1 MVVGSSGWWW
11 ISCKTVRQFE
21 INLVDFQYFQNCNV
35 VVLSLIFL
43 QNKFIPTGGSPI
55 ICRVNC
61 LHIQTYLA
69 VKKQMLDH
77 IFLFVLY
84 TILHWVHSE
93 FLQYMYMKKGSI
105 HTVTAGASYQEYHVP
120 LVMLKKSHKQS
131 IRHIKHL
138 ALQTIRK
145 HYTNRMS
152 PWLSTGSYRRHT
164 HRHKYMYAFNSCDI
178 TSNSWYCHSLPP
190 SGKNNKIFGF

>member
-1 MVVGSSGWWW
+1 MVVGRVGWWCV
-11 ISCKTVRQFE
+11 SCNTVRQFE
-21 INLVDFQYFQNCNV
+21 INLLDFQYFQNCNV
-35 VVLSLIFL
+35 VVLSLIFS
-43 QNKFIPTGGSPI
+43 QNKFISTGGWPI

-69 VKKQMLDH
+69 VKNQMLDH
-77 IFLFVLY
+77 IFLFLLY

-93 FLQYMYMKKGSI
+93 FLQYMKKGSR
-105 HTVTAGASYQEYHVP
+105 HTVTASVSYQEYQAP
-120 LVMLKKSHKQS
+120 LVMLKKSHKQC

-145 HYTNRMS
+145 HYTNRML
-152 PWLSTGSYRRHT
+152 PWLSTGSYRRHN
-164 HRHKYMYAFNSCDI
+164 HRHEYTYAFNSCDI

-190 SGKNNKIFGF
+190 PGKNNKIFGS